1 MKKSWQRKTTEWMF
15 DHPLTTTI
23 IISIPTLILITV
35 FLAKNHI
42 I

>member
-1 MKKSWQRKTTEWMF
+1 MTKKQIMNWVW

-23 IISIPTLILITV
+23 IISIPVGIAVIA
-35 FLAKNHI
+35 LALKTYI